1 MRDKTMKWILITGS
15 NRGIGFGLVRQY
27 LQQSGTF
34 IFATCR
40 DPDRA
45 DSLRNLAASYPDRI
59 QIAELDV
66 TDDSTIEQAARLV
79 QRRTDCLD
87 VLINNAG
94 INPPRDEQTL
104 DSVTSETMQ
113 QVYAVN
119 TIGPLVVTRTFID
132 FLRAAENPKLIMMS
146 SQLGS
151 LTRAHSGRS
160 YAYCASKAALNMVMR
175 LIAAELSQFGITT
188 ITLHPGWVQT
198 EMGGNNARLTVDE
211 SAQGVISV
219 IENATLQDNGE
230 FFNWNGESL
239 PW

>member
-1 MRDKTMKWILITGS
+1 MKWILITGS

-40 DPDRA
+40 DPDHA
-45 DSLRNLAASYPDRI
+45 DNLSNLAASYPDRI

-66 TDDSTIEQAARLV
+66 TDDSTIEQVSRLV
-79 QRRTDCLD
+79 KRKTDCID

-94 INPPRDEQTL
+94 INPPRDEQSLASITP
-104 DSVTSETMQ
+104 EMMER
-113 QVYAVN
+113 VYRVN
-119 TIGPLVVTRTFID
+119 TVGPLVVTRTFVE
-132 FLRAAENPKLIMMS
+132 FLRAAETPKLVMIS

-175 LIAAELSQFGITT
+175 LMAAELTEYGITT
-188 ITLHPGWVQT
+188 ITMHPGWVKT
-198 EMGGNNARLTVDE
+198 DMGGDHARLSIEE
-211 SAQGVISV
+211 SARGVISV
-219 IENATLQDNGE
+219 IENMTNTDNGE
-230 FFNWNGESL
+230 FINWNGERL

>member
-1 MRDKTMKWILITGS
+1 MKWILITGS

-27 LQQSGTF
+27 LQQPGTF

-59 QIAELDV
+59 QIVELDV
-66 TDDSTIEQAARLV
+66 TDASTTEQAARLV
-79 QRRTDCLD
+79 RRRTNFLD

-94 INPPRDEQTL
+94 INPPRDQQTL
-104 DSVTSETMQ
+104 ETVTPETMQ
-113 QVYAVN
+113 SVFEVN

-132 FLRAAENPKLIMMS
+132 LLRAAENPKLIMMS
-146 SQLGS
+146 SQMGS
-151 LTRAHSGRS
+151 LERTHSGRS

-175 LIAAELSQFGITT
+175 LIAAELSQSGITT

-198 EMGGNNARLTVDE
+198 DMGGSTARLTVE
-211 SAQGVISV
+211 EAAQGVISV
-219 IENATLQDNGE
+219 IENVTIQDNGE
-230 FFNWNGESL
+230 FFNWNGERL